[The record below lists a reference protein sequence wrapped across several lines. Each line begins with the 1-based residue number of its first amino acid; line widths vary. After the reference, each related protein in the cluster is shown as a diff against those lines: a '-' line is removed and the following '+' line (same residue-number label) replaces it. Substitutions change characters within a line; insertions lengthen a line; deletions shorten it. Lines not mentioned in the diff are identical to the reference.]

1 MRSRSVPEPSRSL
14 RLLYGT
20 LPGRLLLKPLTRA
33 GLSRLAGRFLSTRFS
48 CCLIG
53 PFVRKNGID
62 MGDYLPESYG
72 SYNDFFCRRIR
83 PERRPLSDAIL
94 VSPCD
99 ARLSAY
105 PITEDLR
112 FTVKHTEY
120 TVASLLQNEA
130 LARKFQGGTALIFRL
145 AVDDYHRYCFPVD
158 GTAGQPVTIPGRFH
172 TVQPIANDHYPIYKE
187 NTRQYTVLHSDELG
201 DVVQM
206 EVGALL
212 VGRIVNHP
220 VVERIQKGQ
229 EKGYFQFGGSTIVLL
244 LERNLQLPRE
254 FFRNTEEG
262 WETRVYWGES
272 LLG

>member
-1 MRSRSVPEPSRSL
+1 M
-14 RLLYGT
+14 
-20 LPGRLLLKPLTRA
+20 LKPLTRP
-33 GLSRLAGRFLSTRFS
+33 GLSQLGGRLLSTGFS
-48 CCLIG
+48 RCLIG
-53 PFVRKNGID
+53 PFVRSNSID
-62 MGDYLPESYG
+62 MGEYLPEPYG

-83 PERRPLSDAIL
+83 PERRPLSDSAL

-99 ARLSAY
+99 ARLSVY
-105 PITEDLR
+105 PITDDLR

-120 TVASLLQNEA
+120 TVVSLLQNEA
-130 LARKFQGGTALIFRL
+130 LARRFQGGTALIFRL
-145 AVDDYHRYCFPVD
+145 AVDDYHRYCFPMD
-158 GTAGQPVTIPGRFH
+158 GRVGETVTIPGRFH

-187 NTRQYTVLHSDELG
+187 NTRQYAVLHSDELG

-220 VVERIQKGQ
+220 HVGPVEKGQ
-229 EKGYFQFGGSTIVLL
+229 EKGYFQFGGSTIILL
-244 LERNLQLPRE
+244 LQRNVRLPRE

-272 LLG
+272 LLD